1 MASDKSALLVSAA
14 ISLCIVA
21 FVPQPGLS
29 RSAKKVPS
37 ISVDWK
43 VEMAEGER
51 RLENQD
57 LARAETS
64 FSQALKDV
72 KRDKSSTKDEIAG
85 CMIALG
91 QVMRRQG
98 KFEEVWPLYKKA
110 LRLQE
115 RAHGKESAVIVPTL
129 VLMADTLEGEDEF
142 KKSIKFYDRAL
153 AVSAK
158 TIGTNTLTYADYQ
171 HRLGHVMYENGQ
183 VRQAEDLY
191 RASLTTLMGL
201 PELPSTTVLEL
212 VLADYIDLFM
222 KSPDVHKTLASQF
235 QRELLK
241 DNLQNLERTK
251 GVAQSSWNREVS
263 ARLANQANSQA
274 QGLAVSSPA
283 AATTSPIPGNGINLA
298 RIPSTDPVALEAIN
312 KQRIDFYERMIEI
325 DIKTL
330 GADHPSVARD
340 LYGLAAIYLS
350 QNKYDAAKPLLLR
363 ALSVYEKAY
372 DQNALLVQRTRNL
385 LNMIDRQQNPEAED
399 IGPLDYTAGLPRI
412 PLAAQKLEIALRM
425 NYLAF
430 LAYSYGR
437 VSDAATFYAWAL
449 ADTAAASG
457 EESMLAATCLT
468 DYGRVLRSQG
478 KGADAERMEAAAQ
491 RIIRRSMAKQA
502 ALAKP

>member
-1 MASDKSALLVSAA
+1 M
-14 ISLCIVA
+14 
-21 FVPQPGLS
+21 QPCLS
-29 RSAKKVPS
+29 RSTNKMVS
-37 ISVDWK
+37 TSMGVDWK

-57 LARAETS
+57 LPGAETS
-64 FSQALKDV
+64 FTQALKDV
-72 KRDKSSTKDEIAG
+72 KRDKSATKDEVAG

-115 RAHGKESAVIVPTL
+115 RAHGKESAVIVSTL
-129 VLMADTLEGEDEF
+129 ILMADTLEGEDEF

-153 AVSAK
+153 AIAEK
-158 TIGTNTLTYADYQ
+158 TSGTKTLSYADYQ
-171 HRLGHVMYENGQ
+171 HRLGLVMFENGQ
-183 VRQAEDLY
+183 VRQAEELY
-191 RASLTTLMGL
+191 RSSLTTIMGL
-201 PELPSTTVLEL
+201 PDLPSTTVLEL

-222 KSPDVHKTLASQF
+222 KSPDVHKTLTSQF
-235 QRELLK
+235 QKELLK

-251 GVAQSSWNREVS
+251 GVAQSSWNKEVS
-263 ARLANQANSQA
+263 AKLANQANSQA
-274 QGLAVSSPA
+274 QGASVSAPSG
-283 AATTSPIPGNGINLA
+283 ATTSPIPGNGLNLA

-312 KQRIDFYERMIEI
+312 KQRIDFYERMIEV

-330 GADHPSVARD
+330 GPNHPSVARD
-340 LYGLAAIYLS
+340 LYGLASIYLS

-363 ALSVYEKAY
+363 ALSVYEKNY
-372 DQNALLVQRTRNL
+372 DQNALLVQRTKSL
-385 LNMIDRQQNPEAED
+385 LNLIDQQQNQSSVED
-399 IGPLDYTAGLPRI
+399 IGSLGYTAGLPPV

-430 LAYSYGR
+430 LAYSWGR

-478 KGADAERMEAAAQ
+478 KGAEAEQMEAAAQ
-491 RIIRRSMAKQA
+491 RIIRRTLSRQA